1 MKKIC
6 SAVVLAAFALTVS
19 AQSASDTNQS
29 YSGTN
34 SPYSQYGLG
43 ELADQSSGF
52 NRGMNGLGLAFR
64 EHNQV
69 NQLNPASYSSIDSLS
84 FIFDVGIS
92 GQLTNFKEGNKK
104 VNARNADFDYLVA
117 GFRAFRH
124 VGVSIGLIPFSNIGY
139 KYSSKGYTNADKSV
153 SYTNTYRGNGGL
165 HQVYLG
171 VGWELVKNLSI
182 GANVS
187 YMWGDYERAI
197 TNEYN
202 VATINTL
209 RKYYTASV
217 SNYKLD
223 FGAQYTLPIGKKD
236 KLTVGATF
244 SPKQSL
250 NSDPECKVLSVN
262 SPTGVTDTISYKIND
277 GLSLPMTIGGG
288 ICYNHNNML
297 KVGAD
302 YQMQRWSEIGFPD
315 YYVNNG
321 VSWYDLNPNSFSDRH
336 KITLGG
342 EYCKNENARS
352 FMSRMRYRIGASYTT
367 PYLKINGK
375 DGPKE
380 ISVSAG
386 LGIPIINA
394 HNNRSFLNVSA
405 QWVSQQA
412 SANMIDVNSFRINI
426 GITFNERWFQK
437 WKVE

>member
-1 MKKIC
+1 MKRIC
-6 SAVVLAAFALTVS
+6 STALLAALILT
-19 AQSASDTNQS
+19 ANGQSASDNNIS

-43 ELADQSSGF
+43 ELVDQGSGF
-52 NRGMNGLGLAFR
+52 SRGMNNIGYGFR

-69 NQLNPASYSSIDSLS
+69 NHKNPAAYSAIDSLT
-84 FIFDVGIS
+84 FLFDAGMT
-92 GQLTNFKEGNKK
+92 GQFTNFKEGNVKRNTK
-104 VNARNADFDYLVA
+104 NANFDYVVA
-117 GFRAFRH
+117 AFRAFRH
-124 VGVSIGLIPFSNIGY
+124 VGVSFGLLPYSNIGY
-139 KYSSKGYTNADKSV
+139 KYSSTGNVNDLKSV
-153 SYTNTYRGNGGL
+153 TYTNTFRGNGGF
-165 HQVYLG
+165 HQIYLG
-171 VGWELVKNLSI
+171 AGWEIVKNLSI

-187 YMWGDYERAI
+187 YIWGDYERAI
-197 TNEYN
+197 TNAYSDSY
-202 VATINTL
+202 INTIS
-209 RKYYTASV
+209 KYYTADV
-217 SNYKLD
+217 NYYKLD
-223 FGAQYTLPIGKKD
+223 FGIQYTL
-236 KLTVGATF
+236 
-244 SPKQSL
+244 SL
-250 NSDPECKVLSVN
+250 
-262 SPTGVTDTISYKIND
+262 
-277 GLSLPMTIGGG
+277 
-288 ICYNHNNML
+288 NHNNML

-321 VSWYDLNPNSFSDRH
+321 VSSYELNPNSFSDRH
-336 KITLGG
+336 KITFGG

>member
-1 MKKIC
+1 
-6 SAVVLAAFALTVS
+6 
-19 AQSASDTNQS
+19 
-29 YSGTN
+29 
-34 SPYSQYGLG
+34 
-43 ELADQSSGF
+43 
-52 NRGMNGLGLAFR
+52 
-64 EHNQV
+64 
-69 NQLNPASYSSIDSLS
+69 
-84 FIFDVGIS
+84 
-92 GQLTNFKEGNKK
+92 
-104 VNARNADFDYLVA
+104 VNARSANFEYAVA
-117 GFRAFRH
+117 GFRLARH
-124 VGVSIGLIPFSNIGY
+124 LGFSFGVIPFSNIGY
-139 KYSSKGYTNADKSV
+139 NYSVTKKIGTEGTAGYSSSYKGK
-153 SYTNTYRGNGGL
+153 GGL
-165 HQVYLG
+165 HEVYIG
-171 VGWELVKNLSI
+171 MGWEPFRGVSFGVNGGYLWGGYDRSVVNTYSEASTSLSKI
-182 GANVS
+182 YSADVRS
-187 YMWGDYERAI
+187 YK
-197 TNEYN
+197 
-202 VATINTL
+202 V
-209 RKYYTASV
+209 
-217 SNYKLD
+217 D
-223 FGAQYTLPIGKKD
+223 FGVQLTAKLGKKD
-236 KLTVGATF
+236 KLTLGATYGLGHKIGGDPTCKII
-244 SPKQSL
+244 ST
-250 NSDPECKVLSVN
+250 NSS
-262 SPTGVTDTISYKIND
+262 TGVADTTSYPGGVSKLN
-277 GLSLPMTIGGG
+277 LELPMTIGGG

-321 VSWYDLNPNSFSDRH
+321 VSSYELNPNSFSDRY

>member
-1 MKKIC
+1 MKRIC
-6 SAVVLAAFALTVS
+6 STALLAALILT
-19 AQSASDTNQS
+19 ANGQSASDNNIS

-43 ELADQSSGF
+43 ELVDQGSGF
-52 NRGMNGLGLAFR
+52 SRGMNNIGYGFR

-69 NQLNPASYSSIDSLS
+69 NHKNPAAYSAIDSLT
-84 FIFDVGIS
+84 FLFDAGMT
-92 GQLTNFKEGNKK
+92 GQFTNFKEGNVKRNTK
-104 VNARNADFDYLVA
+104 NANFDYVVA
-117 GFRAFRH
+117 AFRAFRH
-124 VGVSIGLIPFSNIGY
+124 VGVSFGLLPYSNIGY
-139 KYSSKGYTNADKSV
+139 KYSSTGNVNDLKSV
-153 SYTNTYRGNGGL
+153 TYTNTFRGNGGF
-165 HQVYLG
+165 HQIYLG
-171 VGWELVKNLSI
+171 AGWEIVKNLSI

-187 YMWGDYERAI
+187 YIWGDYERAI
-197 TNEYN
+197 TNAYSDSY
-202 VATINTL
+202 INTIS
-209 RKYYTASV
+209 KYYTADV
-217 SNYKLD
+217 NYYKLD
-223 FGAQYTLPIGKKD
+223 FGIQYTLPLNKKD

-321 VSWYDLNPNSFSDRH
+321 VSSYELNTNSFSDRH